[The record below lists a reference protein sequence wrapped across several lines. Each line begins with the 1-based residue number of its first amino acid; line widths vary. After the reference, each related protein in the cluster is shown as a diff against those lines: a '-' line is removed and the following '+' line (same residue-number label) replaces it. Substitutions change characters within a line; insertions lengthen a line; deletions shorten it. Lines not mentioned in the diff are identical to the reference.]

1 MPRSAARFAVR
12 ALLLP
17 MLPLVL
23 SACGTAAYP
32 IQFEVS
38 LEDPA
43 GIIGAPP
50 TAVSVF
56 DPMMGDTRD
65 WARKFM
71 GQTSPGKPY
80 VTTFQTT
87 ATKMIFDSG
96 PPPEVGAGLAI
107 PAYTDRGYFRF
118 AIRPVEGQRETIKPG
133 FIPYLEFDPA
143 GRGIAAP
150 TLTVLPT
157 EAEKGWR
164 LHVTVVLPAT
174 GASARPGAQSEAP
187 SSSSRPGGQ
196 TGASPQPGDSSMT
209 NTPKPTAS
217 PT

>member
-1 MPRSAARFAVR
+1 MP
-12 ALLLP
+12 L
-17 MLPLVL
+17 LPLVL

-32 IQFEVS
+32 IQFEIS
-38 LEDPA
+38 IDDPA
-43 GIIGAPP
+43 GTIGAPP
-50 TAVSVF
+50 TDVSVF
-56 DPMMGDTRD
+56 DPTMGDTRD

-71 GQTSPGKPY
+71 GQASPGKPY

-118 AIRPVEGQRETIKPG
+118 ALRPVEGQRETVKPG

-143 GRGIAAP
+143 GRNIAAP
-150 TLTVLPT
+150 TLVVLPT
-157 EAEKGWR
+157 EVDKGWR
-164 LHVTVVLPAT
+164 LQITVVLPAT
-174 GASARPGAQSEAP
+174 GAASRPSASPETSRAQQK
-187 SSSSRPGGQ
+187 PGGQ
-196 TGASPQPGDSSMT
+196 TGASPTPGASSPST
-209 NTPKPTAS
+209 APTSS